1 MNQQKIGRFIAR
13 LRKANDLTQ
22 QELANRLIVSNK
34 TISRWET
41 GESLPDAVYFPA
53 MAKLFGVTA
62 DELLAGEYAPAVPA
76 DTVAAPRGDSLEQA
90 LAQTRLF
97 HLFSFIFNLAGLV
110 LLAFGTVLPYHLRL
124 FGGLFAIVIG
134 FSITLFSYL
143 AGLRPE
149 EDPKPDYTGL
159 QLADYQRRFIRL
171 MQPPIV
177 LTVCLIVGFISWYT
191 QYWQGLKR
199 YWFFA
204 GQPNPVAP
212 IYWLGLGLLL
222 GLAAAW
228 LARRVYLA
236 RRNLRPDKPFSKRT
250 ALALLIAALVS
261 AGLLGLFMPK
271 QTARLSDASQYHIVA
286 RDYTEYLAGRSVS
299 NAPIEVNG
307 NEHLIWLHNWQAR
320 GGWETV
326 VQPGEPYQLIVDYDR
341 VTGIDR
347 AGVIYYRSPW
357 QVIKYWQIYFF
368 GLSLLLLAVR
378 HIKRRQSA

>member
-1 MNQQKIGRFIAR
+1 MNQQKIGRFIAK

-62 DELLAGEYAPAVPA
+62 DELLAGEYAPAGPA
-76 DTVAAPRGDSLEQA
+76 EAAEQPRGDSLERA

-97 HLFSFIFNLAGLV
+97 HLFSVIFNLAGLAWLV
-110 LLAFGTVLPYHLRL
+110 FGTVLPYHLRL
-124 FGGLFAIVIG
+124 FGGLFAIVVG

-143 AGLRPE
+143 AGLKTE
-149 EDPKPDYTGL
+149 DDPKPDYTGG

-177 LTVCLIVGFISWYT
+177 LSVCLIVGFISWYS
-191 QYWQGLKR
+191 QYWQGLKH

-236 RRNLRPDKPFSKRT
+236 RRNLRPDKAFSKKT
-250 ALALLIAALVS
+250 ALALLIAGLVS
-261 AGLLGLFMPK
+261 AGLLGLFMPS
-271 QTARLSDASQYHIVA
+271 QTARLSDVSQYHIVA

-299 NAPIEVNG
+299 NGPIEVNG
-307 NEHLIWLHNWQAR
+307 NESLIWLHDWQAR
-320 GGWETV
+320 GGWETT
-326 VQPGEPYQLIVDYDR
+326 VQPGQPYQLIVDYDR
-341 VTGIDR
+341 VSGIDR
-347 AGVIYYRSPW
+347 AGLIFLPQPVA
-357 QVIKYWQIYFF
+357 
-368 GLSLLLLAVR
+368 GD
-378 HIKRRQSA
+378 

>member
-1 MNQQKIGRFIAR
+1 MNQQKIGRFIAK

-53 MAKLFGVTA
+53 LAKLFGVTA
-62 DELLAGEYAPAVPA
+62 DELLAGEYAPAVA
-76 DTVAAPRGDSLEQA
+76 AETAAAPRGDSLERA
-90 LAQTRLF
+90 LAHTRLF
-97 HLFSFIFNLAGLV
+97 HLFSFIFSLAGLAWLV
-110 LLAFGTVLPYHLRL
+110 FGTLLPYHLRL
-124 FGGLFAIVIG
+124 FGGLFAIVAG
-134 FSITLFSYL
+134 FSTTLFSYL

-149 EDPKPDYTGL
+149 QNLRPDFSGS

-177 LTVCLIVGFISWYT
+177 LSVCLVVGFISWYA
-191 QYWQGLKR
+191 QFWQSLKH

-236 RRNLRPDKPFSKRT
+236 RRKLRPDYAFSNKT
-250 ALALLIAALVS
+250 SLALLIAGLVS
-261 AGLLGLFMPK
+261 AGLLGLFMPS
-271 QTARLSDASQYHIVA
+271 QTARLIDASQYHIVA
-286 RDYTEYLAGRSVS
+286 RDYAEYQAGRSVS
-299 NAPIEVNG
+299 NAPVKVVYDEDVV
-307 NEHLIWLHNWQAR
+307 WLHDWQVR
-320 GGWETV
+320 GGWDTTAGPSES
-326 VQPGEPYQLIVDYDR
+326 YKLIVDYRR
-341 VTGIDR
+341 VSGIDR
-347 AGVIYYRSPW
+347 TGEIYYRSPW
-357 QVIKYWQIYFF
+357 RVIKYWQIYFF

-378 HIKRRQSA
+378 HIKRRQPA